1 MARDRGFTLIELL
14 VTLAIIAALAS
25 IAMPLNQ
32 VVQQRSREDEL
43 RRALWQIRDAIDA
56 YKRAS
61 DEQLIASRSDADS
74 GYPPTL
80 QHLVD
85 GVPDQKR
92 LDGRKL
98 YFLRRIPRD
107 PMCDCPSRSNAQT
120 WGLRSYASSPELPR
134 PGKDVYD
141 VYSTSTRNGLD
152 GVAYKEW

>member
-25 IAMPLNQ
+25 VAMPLNQ
-32 VVQQRSREDEL
+32 VVQQRAREDEL

-61 DEQLIASRSDADS
+61 DEGSIATSADDS

-85 GVPDQKR
+85 GVPDQKH
-92 LDGRKL
+92 LDGRKR

-120 WGLRSYASSPELPR
+120 WALRSYASPPESPR

-141 VYSTSTRNGLD
+141 IYSTSTRNALD